1 MLAAPAQALRIGE
14 GQRVLEEARLGEA
27 ERVVELAEAVL
38 VCARARAR
46 PEIGRNG
53 RGSKHPARN
62 LKQHQRVVR
71 KRRPARRAAANAL
84 LAALD
89 LWVEPGQWLQLA
101 RRHGMSA
108 VSRERGWE
116 WGCGRG
122 G

>member
-1 MLAAPAQALRIGE
+1 MWAGRAVLAAPAQALRIGE

-71 KRRPARRAAANAL
+71 KRRPALSGGRLRTPVWRR
-84 LAALD
+84 
-89 LWVEPGQWLQLA
+89 
-101 RRHGMSA
+101 
-108 VSRERGWE
+108 
-116 WGCGRG
+116 
-122 G
+122 